1 MHLELRTSRRCPYC
15 LLLTLHTAIFL
26 LVLCSADTFLL
37 GLCKAS
43 VLFEIQ
49 PTVEVNHASCSFF
62 ITSSIRPS
70 WRVILHLNIGATST
84 LMQCEILLLVY
95 LTDLTLGWDNL
106 MLECI
111 AWRILFR
118 IILQTVD
125 INFNCATIAELWLNW
140 F

>member
-1 MHLELRTSRRCPYC
+1 MHFELRASGRCLCC
-15 LLLTLHTAIFL
+15 LLLTFHTAVFL

-37 GLCKAS
+37 GLSKAS
-43 VLFEIQ
+43 ILFEIQ

-70 WRVILHLNIGATST
+70 WRVILHLYIGATST
-84 LMQCEILLLVY
+84 LMECKILLLVY
-95 LTDLTLGWDNL
+95 LTDLTLWWNNL

-111 AWRILFR
+111 AWRVLFC
-118 IILQTVD
+118 IILQAVD
-125 INFNCATIAELWLNW
+125 INFNCATVTELWLNW